1 MAFATNGDVRISY
14 ERMTAGDGPAVVL
27 LAGAGRPSTDFDY
40 HFCAPLFAA
49 GFVPIRIDSRDTGR
63 STALLDLAPD
73 LHAIKAAALG
83 EGEGA
88 SPYGIADMAND
99 VLAVMDAEAI
109 ASAHFVGRSIGGLV
123 AQYLAIRNP
132 ERVQSLSLVMA
143 MSRSMADVI
152 PDAALDRL
160 IAEHIADEDAYVAR
174 QLGVAQ
180 ANGMAEDFEAVRV
193 TDEARTA
200 WRHGIHRGGT
210 ARHFAA
216 SLAVDDLRPALGSLR
231 VPTLIVHGRHD
242 KVIPLARAIETAE
255 AIPGAVIEVDETMGH
270 DGPPRLRQA
279 WGTRIAAHLEA
290 VTATV

>member
-1 MAFATNGDVRISY
+1 MAFATNGRVRISY
-14 ERMTAGDGPAVVL
+14 ERMTAGDGPAVIL

-63 STALLDLAPD
+63 STALVDVVPD
-73 LHAIKAAALG
+73 LPAIKAAALG
-83 EGEGA
+83 EGEGRP
-88 SPYGIADMAND
+88 SYDIADMARD

-109 ASAHFVGRSIGGLV
+109 DRAHFVGRSIGGLV
-123 AQYLAIRNP
+123 AQQLAVLNP
-132 ERVQSLSLVMA
+132 GRVLSLSLIMA

-152 PDAALDRL
+152 PEPALDRL
-160 IAEHIADEDAYVAR
+160 MAERITDEDAYVAR

-180 ANGMAEDFEAVRV
+180 ANGMAQDFDAARV
-193 TDEARTA
+193 ADEARTA

-216 SLAVDDLRPALGSLR
+216 SLAAPDLRPALAALN
-231 VPTLIVHGRHD
+231 VPTLILHGRHD
-242 KVIPLARAIETAE
+242 KVIPLPRAIETAE
-255 AIPGAVIEVDETMGH
+255 AIPGAIIEVDETMGH

-279 WGTRIAAHLEA
+279 WGKRIAAHLA
-290 VTATV
+290 GAPAAF